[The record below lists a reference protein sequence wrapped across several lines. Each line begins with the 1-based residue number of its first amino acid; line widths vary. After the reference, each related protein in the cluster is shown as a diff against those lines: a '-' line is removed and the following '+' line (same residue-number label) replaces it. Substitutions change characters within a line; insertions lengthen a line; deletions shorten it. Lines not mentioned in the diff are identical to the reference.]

1 MQIRVKDDVLEIE
14 GYVNAVERLSKPLRS
29 RTGMF
34 QERIK
39 KGAFKR
45 AIESNDDIK
54 LMLNHRRTLGSTAEG
69 NLELTEDNI
78 GLKARA
84 IVTDADVVE
93 KGRNGDLVGW
103 SFGFEDKDV
112 SKHEEN
118 GMQTRDVKDMYLKE
132 VSILDRT
139 RTPAYDGTLIN
150 VRSEDEYENYGEEF
164 LEDATIEFESVE
176 ETREETVE
184 EEKVVID
191 YSKYEE
197 MISEMKGEKHERT
210 C

>member
-39 KGAFKR
+39 KGAFRR
-45 AIESNDDIK
+45 AIENNDDIK
-54 LMLNHRRTLGSTAEG
+54 LMLNHRRTIGSTADG

-93 KGRNGDLVGW
+93 KGRNGDLIGW
-103 SFGFEDKDV
+103 SFGFTDKDV

-150 VRSEDEYENYGEEF
+150 VRSDDEYENYGEEF
-164 LEDATIEFESVE
+164 IDDAEIQIEQHEV
-176 ETREETVE
+176 REETVE

-197 MISEMKGEKHERT
+197 MISEMKGEKA
-210 C
+210 